1 MRWPDLQPAEMGT
14 DLYTELMKL
23 CKTYN
28 PDTRLVLYVAVCVL
42 SEVPTSGAVK
52 WERQLVSRCCKVRL
66 EKSLL
71 PSPAPPPLPPRQ
83 SDGADITREM
93 GDPDT
98 LILTSLPGTGD
109 MPPERAREVCVS
121 NVQRELRQRGVSLRK
136 QFPEVYRKLVAYAE
150 SANERFPPTTIYPRD
165 AAGRS
170 FMCIIMPDADP
181 EKLELVPK
189 DSGRVTT
196 VDVGAPS

>member
-1 MRWPDLQPAEMGT
+1 MGT
-14 DLYTELMKL
+14 DLYTELVKL
-23 CKTYN
+23 CKSYN

-71 PSPAPPPLPPRQ
+71 PSAVPPPLPPRRSS
-83 SDGADITREM
+83 SDGADITRDM

-98 LILTSLPGTGD
+98 LILTSLPGTSD
-109 MPPERAREVCVS
+109 MPTERARQVCLT
-121 NVQRELRQRGVSLRK
+121 NIQRELRQRGVSLRR

-150 SANERFPPTTIYPRD
+150 SVTEHFVPTTIYPKD
-165 AAGRS
+165 GAGRS

-181 EKLELVPK
+181 ERLELVPE
-189 DSGRVTT
+189 DNGRVTT
-196 VDVGAPS
+196 VDVGVPTVPSS